1 MDKKGIYIHI
11 PFCRSRCYYCDFY
24 LITDLSVTQKYL
36 NALKKE
42 IEISSIRYKGNC
54 FDTIFLGGGTPS
66 ILESFQIEEIINTL
80 KSNFI
85 IDEDTEVT
93 IESNPEDFINDMEKL
108 NELRQIGVNR
118 LSLGIESFNDKELIF
133 LSRNHNS
140 EEAES
145 VIMKAK
151 DIFDNISIDL
161 IYSLPEQNINEVND
175 SLQKALRLKI
185 SHISAYT
192 LIYEKDT
199 ILYKDFLKNRF
210 KPLPESTESDMYKL
224 FSTTLLENGYLH
236 YEVSNYSKPGYKS
249 RHNLKYWNYSDYLGF
264 GPSAHSFCSGKRWNN
279 SANIIKYINSLNN
292 NILPEENI
300 KELSKQ
306 ESILEFLMLGL
317 RSEGV
322 VIELYNRLFNSNFLE
337 KFNASISELEAKGFG
352 VLEKNVF
359 RLTEKGYAVVD
370 EIVSRYF

>member
-11 PFCRSRCYYCDFY
+11 PFCKSRCNYCDFY
-24 LITDLSVTQKYL
+24 LITDLSITQRYL
-36 NALKKE
+36 KALKKE
-42 IEISSIRYKGNC
+42 IEISSIRYKKNS
-54 FDTIFLGGGTPS
+54 FDTVFLGGGTPT

-85 IDEDTEVT
+85 IDEDSEVT
-93 IESNPEDFINDMEKL
+93 IESNPEDFINDTEKL
-108 NELRQIGVNR
+108 NELRLAGVNR
-118 LSLGIESFNDKELIF
+118 LSLGIESFNNKELEF
-133 LSRNHNS
+133 LSRIHNS
-140 EEAES
+140 EQAES
-145 VIMKAK
+145 VIIKAK

-161 IYSLPEQNINEVND
+161 IYALPKQDISNIH
-175 SLQKALRLKI
+175 SSIQKALNLKI
-185 SHISAYT
+185 PHISAYT

-199 ILYKDFLKNRF
+199 ILYKNFLKNRIET
-210 KPLPESTESDMYKL
+210 LPESTESDMYKL
-224 FSTTLLENGYLH
+224 FSNILLENGFIH

-300 KELSKQ
+300 KELSEQ

-322 VIELYNRLFNSNFLE
+322 VIEIYDRLFNSNFLE
-337 KFNASISELEAKGFG
+337 KYSTSISELKKIGFG
-352 VLEKNVF
+352 VLENNVF
-359 RLTEKGYAVVD
+359 RLTEKGYAVAD